1 MDEEPYSEPTLKV
14 PVPCDN
20 WVLIVVSNGTR
31 YAASEIPRAAC
42 SEMVIRG
49 IIAMMDREMANAD

>member
-1 MDEEPYSEPTLKV
+1 
-14 PVPCDN
+14 
-20 WVLIVVSNGTR
+20 VLIVVSNGTR